1 MKIIDKGNYKN
12 FIEGGILKIED
23 YTKVELKGVDNL
35 TIVANN
41 NNEIVVGDECLIN
54 CNCDNAI
61 DTGHNNIIKTGDNC
75 TISGFNNN
83 DITAGQNCTIAVDD
97 ENNIT
102 TNGYNTIYG
111 KYSNTIEVEDNSDI
125 TVRDEGKITL
135 RGRNIIL
142 KILNEGASNMVNNF
156 SNDSVILTYD
166 KKGRMKIHKTNKL
179 IDGEIIPIVNGKI
192 GRAYR
197 VEY

>member
-35 TIVANN
+35 IIVANN
-41 NNEIVVGDECLIN
+41 NNEIVVGDNCSIH
-54 CNCDNAI
+54 CNCDNTI
-61 DTGHNNIIKTGDNC
+61 DTGNNNFIRTGDNC

-97 ENNIT
+97 SNNIK
-102 TNGYNTIYG
+102 TNSYNTIYG

-125 TVRDEGKITL
+125 TIHDEGKITL